1 MVPMRILYPGRNF
14 IWVQALLVICIAW
27 ISTVTGQEGTTLE
40 ASYTFEVIYF
50 AYRSTL
56 NLCLLRYEGPTFI
69 SALELR
75 KLANGMYA
83 AAVGPSLNN
92 YMNMLDRVNCGPN
105 ETGSVQFWRYPD
117 DAYDRV
123 WYLPGSNDNA
133 THLSNRSA
141 ISGSSNSFAE
151 DPDRPPLVVMET
163 GWIYYPQNIL
173 WVSDGFTSPL
183 GISYSAAY
191 VQELDGNA
199 SATNVRGMNFV
210 LNGDFIE
217 TFNSSDKPKEVYAVH
232 NITDPIYNMSLVQT
246 NWSLLVPILNAYE
259 VYQMYT
265 YDYSATADSDVS
277 ALYSLQARL
286 NLTDWTGDPCL
297 PTPFD
302 WLTCSQDGLEPRITN
317 LSLASHG
324 FGGSIPLEIVNL
336 TALTILDLDNNSF
349 SGSIPDF
356 SKLESLQSI
365 YLQNNNLSGE
375 IPSFLG
381 TAFPNLTQL
390 NLDNNN
396 LSGTVPLALH
406 KQGLNFT
413 YAHNPQLIT
422 PSWINS
428 TSPVKSSSS
437 GTSIGAVVGGIIGG
451 LVAIAVIVWIV
462 WMLCTRKSRARSS
475 IIRAIGNAE
484 SRSPLQQ
491 ELSTGR
497 KALEG
502 SALSLQE
509 VSDAT
514 KKFSR
519 KIGEGSFG
527 LVYYGKLPNGQ
538 EVAVKVKSTDS
549 RQGGT
554 EFSNE
559 VELLSRIHHRNLVS
573 LVGFCEEGNQQII
586 IYVYVSNGTLRD
598 HLYGDKARKPLN
610 WRTRLD
616 IALNAARG
624 IEYLHTDCNPRIIH
638 RDVKSSNILIDENMV
653 AKVCDFGI
661 SKQTP
666 EGIFSGV
673 DTLLKGTPGYF
684 DPEYFISQRL
694 TQKSDVYSFGVVL
707 LEIISG
713 RHPHVSDLPDGSSG
727 TLIQWVRI
735 AANDGRL
742 LDIVDP
748 TLNGEF
754 NVDSMM
760 RVISLAISSIDLATA
775 KRPDMRQV
783 VRSLTEAIE
792 LELFSEIIKK
802 TDEDTP
808 SIAEDKD
815 EGKDGDRNEASQ
827 RSDFSLSRIPETEVP
842 VVDPESIVLPR

>member
-1 MVPMRILYPGRNF
+1 MMP
-14 IWVQALLVICIAW
+14 
-27 ISTVTGQEGTTLE
+27 TTG
-40 ASYTFEVIYF
+40 VW
-50 AYRSTL
+50 
-56 NLCLLRYEGPTFI
+56 
-69 SALELR
+69 
-75 KLANGMYA
+75 
-83 AAVGPSLNN
+83 SLFGSG
-92 YMNMLDRVNCGPN
+92 D
-105 ETGSVQFWRYPD
+105 TG
-117 DAYDRV
+117 
-123 WYLPGSNDNA
+123 

-163 GWIYYPQNIL
+163 GWIYYNQDIL
-173 WVSDGFTSPL
+173 WLTMGFTSPL
-183 GISYSAAY
+183 GKSYSAAY
-191 VQELDGNA
+191 VQELGGNA
-199 SATNVRGMNFV
+199 SATNVRGMNFA

-232 NITDPIYNMSLVQT
+232 NVMYPIYSMSLLQT
-246 NWSLLVPILNAYE
+246 NWSHLVPILNAFE
-259 VYQMYT
+259 VYQMTT

-277 ALYSLQARL
+277 ALYALQARL

-297 PTPFD
+297 PMPFD
-302 WLTCSQDGLEPRITN
+302 WLTCSQDALQPRITN

-336 TALTILDLDNNSF
+336 RALINLDLDNNSF

-356 SKLESLQSI
+356 SNLTSLQSI
-365 YLQNNNLSGE
+365 YLQNNKLSGE
-375 IPSFLG
+375 IPIFLG

-406 KQGLNFT
+406 KQALNFT

-428 TSPVKSSSS
+428 TSPVP
-437 GTSIGAVVGGIIGG
+437 SIGAVVGGIIGG
-451 LVAIAVIVWIV
+451 LVAIAVIVGIV
-462 WMLCTRKSRARSS
+462 WMFCTRKSRARSN

-484 SRSPLQQ
+484 SQSPLPP
-491 ELSTGR
+491 ELSISR

-502 SALSLQE
+502 FMSSLSLQE

-527 LVYYGKLPNGQ
+527 LVYHGKLPNGQ

-549 RQGGT
+549 RQGLT
-554 EFSNE
+554 EFLNE

-573 LVGFCEEGNQQII
+573 LVGYCEEGKQQII

-598 HLYGDKARKPLN
+598 HLYGDKTRKPLN

-666 EGIFSGV
+666 EGIFSSV

-694 TQKSDVYSFGVVL
+694 TQKSDVYSFGVVV

-713 RHPHVSDLPDGSSG
+713 RHPQVSDLPDGSSR
-727 TLIQWVRI
+727 TLVQWVGI

-760 RVISLAISSIDLATA
+760 RVISLAISCIDLVTA
-775 KRPDMRQV
+775 ERPDMRQV
-783 VRSLTEAIE
+783 VRSLTEAME
-792 LELFSEIIKK
+792 LELFSEIIKR

-815 EGKDGDRNEASQ
+815 EGKDGDRNEEI
-827 RSDFSLSRIPETEVP
+827 FLI
-842 VVDPESIVLPR
+842 

>member
-1 MVPMRILYPGRNF
+1 
-14 IWVQALLVICIAW
+14 
-27 ISTVTGQEGTTLE
+27 
-40 ASYTFEVIYF
+40 
-50 AYRSTL
+50 
-56 NLCLLRYEGPTFI
+56 
-69 SALELR
+69 
-75 KLANGMYA
+75 
-83 AAVGPSLNN
+83 
-92 YMNMLDRVNCGPN
+92 
-105 ETGSVQFWRYPD
+105 
-117 DAYDRV
+117 
-123 WYLPGSNDNA
+123 
-133 THLSNRSA
+133 
-141 ISGSSNSFAE
+141 
-151 DPDRPPLVVMET
+151 
-163 GWIYYPQNIL
+163 
-173 WVSDGFTSPL
+173 
-183 GISYSAAY
+183 
-191 VQELDGNA
+191 
-199 SATNVRGMNFV
+199 
-210 LNGDFIE
+210 
-217 TFNSSDKPKEVYAVH
+217 
-232 NITDPIYNMSLVQT
+232 MSLVQT
-246 NWSLLVPILNAYE
+246 NWSYLRPILNAYE

-277 ALYSLQARL
+277 ALYALQARL

-302 WLTCSQDGLEPRITN
+302 WLTCSQDALQPRITN

-336 TALTILDLDNNSF
+336 TALTNLDLDNNSF

-356 SKLESLQSI
+356 SNLASLQSI
-365 YLQNNNLSGE
+365 YLQNNNVSGE

-396 LSGTVPLALH
+396 LSGTVPSALH
-406 KQGLNFT
+406 KQGLTFT
-413 YAHNPQLIT
+413 FAHNPQLIT

-428 TSPVKSSSS
+428 TSPVPSPIVKSSSS

-451 LVAIAVIVWIV
+451 LVAIAVIVGIV

-484 SRSPLQQ
+484 IRSPLQP
-491 ELSTGR
+491 ELSISR

-502 SALSLQE
+502 SMSALSLQE
-509 VSDAT
+509 VNDAT
-514 KKFSR
+514 NKFSR

-527 LVYYGKLPNGQ
+527 RVYHGKLPNGQ

-549 RQGGT
+549 RQGVT

-598 HLYGDKARKPLN
+598 HLYGDKTRKPLN

-666 EGIFSGV
+666 EVILSGV

-760 RVISLAISSIDLATA
+760 IMISLAISSIDLETA

-792 LELFSEIIKK
+792 LELFSDIIKR
-802 TDEDTP
+802 TDE
-808 SIAEDKD
+808 AEDKD
-815 EGKDGDRNEASQ
+815 E
-827 RSDFSLSRIPETEVP
+827 ETEVP
-842 VVDPESIVLPR
+842 VVDPESIVLRR